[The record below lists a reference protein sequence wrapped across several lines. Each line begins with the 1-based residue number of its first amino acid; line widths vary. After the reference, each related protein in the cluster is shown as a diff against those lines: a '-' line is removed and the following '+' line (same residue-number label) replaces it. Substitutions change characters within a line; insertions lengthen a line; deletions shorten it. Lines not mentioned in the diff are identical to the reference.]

1 MVVPQY
7 VGPYEGPLGHRVSG
21 LSGDGKVFR
30 IPMLVT
36 CDFSPKSGS
45 FDQWFFCFGS
55 IPKKKTKRAIV

>member
-45 FDQWFFCFGS
+45 FDQWFFVSEAFQ
-55 IPKKKTKRAIV
+55 KTKTRRSIV